1 MHRQREESLTRTSG
15 IITMQFDGNSRNRSH
30 VGTTQRSMLCRH
42 GCSTEMY
49 NLLFLVSG
57 MTQHDGHTRE
67 RDGDGSSTDE
77 ERVTTKRKNTKKVR
91 VSSPK
96 DGEADAGGNAG
107 GDDDVDDAL
116 HEKVPS
122 VE

>member
-1 MHRQREESLTRTSG
+1 MAIVVIGRTSAQHSAACCVDMDAPQRC
-15 IITMQFDGNSRNRSH
+15 II
-30 VGTTQRSMLCRH
+30 C
-42 GCSTEMY
+42 
-49 NLLFLVSG
+49 LFLVSG

-77 ERVTTKRKNTKKVR
+77 ERVTTKHKNREKVR
-91 VSSPK
+91 VSSRK

-116 HEKVPS
+116 HEKVHS